1 MPPNLLKD
9 AMLLADR
16 ARSQHVRE
24 GTASTA
30 PRRMLSRPATSAAVV
45 CHCHSDGAARLSQY
59 AHSLATCAVSLFAI
73 TLFVCNTGSHRQA
86 HPTTVGT
93 CTVQHSLHL
102 I

>member
-24 GTASTA
+24 GTASTV

-45 CHCHSDGAARLSQY
+45 CNCHFDGAALIEPIRTFLGHMCGES
-59 AHSLATCAVSLFAI
+59 
-73 TLFVCNTGSHRQA
+73 VCYHPLCVHHRVTQA
-86 HPTTVGT
+86 G
-93 CTVQHSLHL
+93 
-102 I
+102 